1 MVEFKDYLVL
11 FRKNGHRLTS
21 QRMALLQTLTEH
33 EGEHLSAR
41 EITDNVRSRDQNVD
55 TATVYR
61 TLDLFTKLH
70 IVTEIKG
77 TTGISYQIVPVGDKH
92 NHIVCEECGTTFD
105 YSSQYLEGLR
115 TRLVQD
121 LRFELHVEHSTL
133 SGVCER
139 CQKNLPLDQQQRN
152 ERLLSRRIHGT

>member
-41 EITDNVRSRDQNVD
+41 EITDSVRSRDQNVD

-61 TLDLFTKLH
+61 TLELFTKLH

-77 TTGISYQIVPVGDKH
+77 TTGISYQIVPAIWDV
-92 NHIVCEECGTTFD
+92 
-105 YSSQYLEGLR
+105 
-115 TRLVQD
+115 
-121 LRFELHVEHSTL
+121 
-133 SGVCER
+133 
-139 CQKNLPLDQQQRN
+139 
-152 ERLLSRRIHGT
+152 